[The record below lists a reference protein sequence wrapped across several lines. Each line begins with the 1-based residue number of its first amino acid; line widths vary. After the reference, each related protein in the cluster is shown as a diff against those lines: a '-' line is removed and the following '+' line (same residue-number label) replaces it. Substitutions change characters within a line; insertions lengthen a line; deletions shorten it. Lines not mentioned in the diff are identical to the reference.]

1 MNTDIIKDV
10 IKNTEELLILS
21 ETSEYAKNLEKNI
34 YRYLYDNQLKP
45 ALNVWNLIKLMF
57 KNYGYTIKSDF
68 FNTPWFKTLY
78 MYGFC
83 SSNSTI

>member
-34 YRYLYDNQLKP
+34 YNQRVSIL
-45 ALNVWNLIKLMF
+45 LVDDLF
-57 KNYGYTIKSDF
+57 D
-68 FNTPWFKTLY
+68 
-78 MYGFC
+78 
-83 SSNSTI
+83 